1 MQQSN
6 VPTGKK
12 PLPVELPAS
21 KTVSSA
27 PASQLENKKP
37 LPVKTPAPTPATSSV
52 KTAKTETNKPMSVE
66 TPTDKLDPTKKA
78 AEALN
83 AGVNAAMGIFDR
95 ADKMKT
101 PPPKALHTA
110 SITDDKGVEY
120 FLKKAE
126 EIENQYKKTE
136 VHVYDPDN
144 KLIATLPTT
153 NIEDGTDMTQG
164 RTTLR
169 NTLKGFLGQFK
180 KMTLHIQPS
189 GINYPDKK

>member
-1 MQQSN
+1 MQQPK
-6 VPTGKK
+6 VPTNK
-12 PLPVELPAS
+12 PLPVE
-21 KTVSSA
+21 
-27 PASQLENKKP
+27 KP
-37 LPVKTPAPTPATSSV
+37 D
-52 KTAKTETNKPMSVE
+52 
-66 TPTDKLDPTKKA
+66 DKLVTVKKVND
-78 AEALN
+78 ALV
-83 AGVNAAMGIFDR
+83 AGADAAMRIFDR

-101 PPPKALHTA
+101 PPPKSLHTA

-126 EIENQYKKTE
+126 ELENQYKKTE
-136 VHVYDPDN
+136 IHVYNPDN
-144 KLIATLPTT
+144 KLIATIPTT

-180 KMTLHIQPS
+180 KMTVHVQPS

>member
-1 MQQSN
+1 MNQLK
-6 VPTGKK
+6 VPEGKKALPVETPASKTISSTTASKLETKK
-12 PLPVELPAS
+12 PLPV
-21 KTVSSA
+21 SA
-27 PASQLENKKP
+27 
-37 LPVKTPAPTPATSSV
+37 PAPTPIKDSG
-52 KTAKTETNKPMSVE
+52 KTAKTETNKPMPIE
-66 TPTDKLDPTKKA
+66 TPTDKLDPAKKA

-83 AGVNAAMGIFDR
+83 AGANAAMGIFDR

-110 SITDDKGVEY
+110 NITDDKSIEY

-136 VHVYDPDN
+136 VHVYCPDN
-144 KLIATLPTT
+144 KLLATLPTT
-153 NIEDGTDMTQG
+153 NLEDGTDMTAG

-180 KMTLHIQPS
+180 KLTLHIQPS